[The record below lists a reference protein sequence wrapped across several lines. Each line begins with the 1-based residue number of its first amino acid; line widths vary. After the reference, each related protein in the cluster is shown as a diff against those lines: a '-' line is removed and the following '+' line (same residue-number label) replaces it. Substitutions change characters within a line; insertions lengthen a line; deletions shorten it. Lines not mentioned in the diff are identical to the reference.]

1 MLDPDVEQM
10 YPRSLSVSHRLPI
23 NITYVIIANV
33 FLGLAT
39 LAVGIRLWS
48 RKIQRQSL
56 LLNDYTAILGWVET
70 MIRTASSTTD

>member
-1 MLDPDVEQM
+1 M
-10 YPRSLSVSHRLPI
+10 YPRSLSATHGNSI
-23 NITYVIIANV
+23 NIIYIVIADV

-56 LLNDYTAILGWVET
+56 VLNDYTAILGWVET
-70 MIRTASSTTD
+70 MIKTAFSTAD